1 VRFQFLAAAKG
12 VLLPSF
18 ANGSKEQRQVL
29 KAGTYLGNIAKPV
42 PHLEAPNQASHLS
55 NKNKAL
61 AKVLFTRGGK
71 REKVK
76 GERENTKPFPFPP
89 SPFPDFCKKS
99 NVSPKG
105 RKGSGVIMAIATSM
119 AISVVAVPKATA
131 QIPFLP
137 NLQTPSTTSNDSNDS
152 NDRVVSGWIYLDG
165 RRLFQIAASKTNFP
179 ERLEDIQKKLEAI
192 SQYYFQLPANTPVK
206 VEVRKVNELPVIY
219 VNDQYLMTVTSLD
232 AGLRQVD
239 MSTSANQIADS
250 LKEDLQEARQERQT
264 QFLIDQ
270 GKIAG
275 ATALA
280 MIIMSSAVYGWER
293 RSRKKSDS
301 VISQAQNELFNSP
314 TLTTAQPITTQLN
327 RQQVRHLEEAKRRLF
342 QLTQAGIWGGGS
354 FFILGLFPYTRGFQV
369 AILTAAQFPLRL
381 GVVLLVTYVAVRLSY
396 ALIDRFAS
404 TLIRSTVFITP
415 EDSARL
421 QLRVSTFSGV
431 TKSIATAI
439 CVGVGFLLA
448 LVSLGI
454 DIVPLLAGASLVGVA
469 VSLASQNLIKDAIN
483 GFLIILED
491 QYALGDVINV
501 GDVGGLVE
509 NLNLRMTQVRDS
521 EGRLITIPNSEIKVV
536 ANLSSRWS
544 RADLTIP
551 IAYQADTEEALKL
564 IKTVADKMNQ
574 ELQWRSQI
582 LEPPQVLGI
591 DQFGDRGLIIRVW
604 IKTQPLKQW
613 DVAREF
619 RRRLKIALDEA
630 GISISVPQQAIW
642 VNDPE
647 LLNLQSNGKSN

>member
-12 VLLPSF
+12 ILLPSF
-18 ANGSKEQRQVL
+18 AKGSKEQGQVFS
-29 KAGTYLGNIAKPV
+29 AGTYLGNIAKPV
-42 PHLEAPNQASHLS
+42 PHLEASNQASHLS
-55 NKNKAL
+55 
-61 AKVLFTRGGK
+61 
-71 REKVK
+71 
-76 GERENTKPFPFPP
+76 
-89 SPFPDFCKKS
+89 KK

-119 AISVVAVPKATA
+119 AITVVAVPKATA
-131 QIPFLP
+131 QIPFLFD
-137 NLQTPSTTSNDSNDS
+137 LQAPKSASNDS

-192 SQYYFQLPANTPVK
+192 SQYYFQLPANAPVK

-219 VNDQYLMTVTSLD
+219 VNDQYLMTVTSED

-239 MSTSANQIADS
+239 ISTSANQIADS
-250 LKEDLQEARQERQT
+250 LKEDLQQAKQERQT

-270 GKIAG
+270 SKIAG

-280 MIIMSSAVYGWER
+280 MIVMSSAVYGWQR
-293 RSRKKSDS
+293 RSKKKSDS
-301 VISQAQNELFNSP
+301 VASQAQNELFDSP
-314 TLTTAQPITTQLN
+314 TLTAAQPITTQLD
-327 RQQVRHLEEAKRRLF
+327 RRQVRHVEEAKRRLF

-404 TLIRSTVFITP
+404 TLIKNSAFITP

-431 TKSIATAI
+431 TKSIATVI

-448 LVSLGI
+448 LVALGI
-454 DIVPLLAGASLVGVA
+454 DVVPLLAGASLVGVA

-501 GDVGGLVE
+501 GNVGGLVE

-564 IKTVADKMNQ
+564 IKTVADNMNQ
-574 ELQWRSQI
+574 ELQWQHQI
-582 LEPPQVLGI
+582 IEPPQVLGI

-630 GISISVPQQAIW
+630 GISISVPQQAILL
-642 VNDPE
+642 NDNE
-647 LLNLQSNGKSN
+647 LLNLQNNGKSN

>member
-1 VRFQFLAAAKG
+1 
-12 VLLPSF
+12 
-18 ANGSKEQRQVL
+18 
-29 KAGTYLGNIAKPV
+29 
-42 PHLEAPNQASHLS
+42 
-55 NKNKAL
+55 
-61 AKVLFTRGGK
+61 
-71 REKVK
+71 
-76 GERENTKPFPFPP
+76 
-89 SPFPDFCKKS
+89 
-99 NVSPKG
+99 
-105 RKGSGVIMAIATSM
+105 MAIATSM
-119 AISVVAVPKATA
+119 AITVVAVPKATA
-131 QIPFLP
+131 QIPFLFD
-137 NLQTPSTTSNDSNDS
+137 LQAPKSASNDS

-192 SQYYFQLPANTPVK
+192 SQYYFQLPANAPVK

-219 VNDQYLMTVTSLD
+219 VNDQYLMTVTSED

-239 MSTSANQIADS
+239 ISTSANQIADS
-250 LKEDLQEARQERQT
+250 LKEDLQQAKQERQT

-270 GKIAG
+270 SKIAG

-280 MIIMSSAVYGWER
+280 MIVMSSAVYGWQR
-293 RSRKKSDS
+293 RSKKKSDS
-301 VISQAQNELFNSP
+301 VASQAQNELFDSP
-314 TLTTAQPITTQLN
+314 TLTAAQPITTQLD
-327 RQQVRHLEEAKRRLF
+327 RRQVRHVEEAKRRLF

-404 TLIRSTVFITP
+404 TLIKNSAFITP

-431 TKSIATAI
+431 TKSIATVI

-448 LVSLGI
+448 LVALGI
-454 DIVPLLAGASLVGVA
+454 DVVPLLAGASLVGVA

-501 GDVGGLVE
+501 GNVGGLVE

-564 IKTVADKMNQ
+564 IKTVADNMNQ
-574 ELQWRSQI
+574 ELQWQHQI
-582 LEPPQVLGI
+582 IEPPQVLGI

-630 GISISVPQQAIW
+630 GISISVPQQAILL
-642 VNDPE
+642 NDNE
-647 LLNLQSNGKSN
+647 LLNLQNNGKSN

>member
-1 VRFQFLAAAKG
+1 MRFQFLA
-12 VLLPSF
+12 
-18 ANGSKEQRQVL
+18 
-29 KAGTYLGNIAKPV
+29 IA
-42 PHLEAPNQASHLS
+42 S
-55 NKNKAL
+55 
-61 AKVLFTRGGK
+61 
-71 REKVK
+71 
-76 GERENTKPFPFPP
+76 
-89 SPFPDFCKKS
+89 
-99 NVSPKG
+99 
-105 RKGSGVIMAIATSM
+105 SM
-119 AISVVAVPKATA
+119 AIGVVSVPKATA
-131 QIPFLP
+131 QIPFFP
-137 NLQTPSTTSNDSNDS
+137 QLQAPSSVSNDS

-179 ERLEDIQKKLEAI
+179 ERSEDIQKKLEKI
-192 SQYYFQLPANTPVK
+192 SQNYFKSPANTVVK

-219 VNDQYLMTVTSLD
+219 VNGQYLMTITSED

-239 MSTSANQIADS
+239 ISTSANQVAES
-250 LKEDLQEARQERQT
+250 LQEDLQQAKQERQT

-270 GKIAG
+270 GKIAVG
-275 ATALA
+275 TGLA
-280 MIIMSSAVYGWER
+280 MIVMSWGVYSWQR
-293 RSRKKSDS
+293 RSKKDL
-301 VISQAQNELFNSP
+301 VNPIASQPPRGPLNSP
-314 TLTTAQPITTQLN
+314 ISPVAAQPITTQLN
-327 RQQVRHLEEAKRRLF
+327 QQQKLHLQEVKRRLF

-354 FFILGLFPYTRGFQV
+354 FFILGLFPYTRGVQLG
-369 AILTAAQFPLRL
+369 ILTAAQFPLRL
-381 GVVLLVTYVAVRLSY
+381 GIVLLGTYVAIRLTY
-396 ALIDRFAS
+396 ALIDRFTT
-404 TLIRSTVFITP
+404 TLISSGALLTP
-415 EDSARL
+415 ESSERL

-431 TKSIATAI
+431 TKSIATGI
-439 CVGVGFLLA
+439 WVGIGFLLA

-509 NLNLRMTQVRDS
+509 NLNLRMTQLRDS
-521 EGRLITIPNSEIKVV
+521 EGRLITIPNGEIKVV

-551 IAYQADTEEALKL
+551 IAYQADIEKTLKL
-564 IKTVADKMNQ
+564 IESIGFEMDKDP
-574 ELQWRSQI
+574 QWQRQI
-582 LEPPQVLGI
+582 LETPQVLGI

-619 RRRLKIALDEA
+619 RRRLKVALDEV

-642 VNDPE
+642 VNDE
-647 LLNLQSNGKSN
+647 QLLNFQGNGKAN

>member
-1 VRFQFLAAAKG
+1 
-12 VLLPSF
+12 
-18 ANGSKEQRQVL
+18 
-29 KAGTYLGNIAKPV
+29 
-42 PHLEAPNQASHLS
+42 
-55 NKNKAL
+55 
-61 AKVLFTRGGK
+61 
-71 REKVK
+71 
-76 GERENTKPFPFPP
+76 
-89 SPFPDFCKKS
+89 
-99 NVSPKG
+99 
-105 RKGSGVIMAIATSM
+105 MAIATSM
-119 AISVVAVPKATA
+119 AVTVVAVPKATA
-131 QIPFLP
+131 QIPFLLD
-137 NLQTPSTTSNDSNDS
+137 LQAPKSTSNDS

-192 SQYYFQLPANTPVK
+192 SQYYFQLPANAPVK

-219 VNDQYLMTVTSLD
+219 VNDQYLMTVTSED

-250 LKEDLQEARQERQT
+250 LKEDLQQAKQERQT

-280 MIIMSSAVYGWER
+280 MIVMSSAVYGWQR
-293 RSRKKSDS
+293 RSKKKSDS
-301 VISQAQNELFNSP
+301 VTSQAQNELFNSP
-314 TLTTAQPITTQLN
+314 TLTAAQPITTQLN
-327 RQQVRHLEEAKRRLF
+327 QRQVRHVEEAKRRLF

-404 TLIRSTVFITP
+404 TLIKSSAFITP

-501 GDVGGLVE
+501 GNVGGLVE

-551 IAYQADTEEALKL
+551 IAYQANTEEALKL
-564 IKTVADKMNQ
+564 IKTVADNMNQ
-574 ELQWRSQI
+574 ELQWQHQI

-591 DQFGDRGLIIRVW
+591 DQFGDRGLMIRVW

-630 GISISVPQQAIW
+630 GISISVPQQAILL
-642 VNDPE
+642 NETE
-647 LLNLQSNGKSN
+647 LLNFQSNGKSN